1 MPFVKRISVYLSS
14 IGKINHWTMKQIIL
28 ILFFLLT
35 YFLLSAQLQEAHY
48 FNTTKTVSVSSA
60 YAYLLFTPSNT
71 DLVENGKL
79 PLIVFLHGAGER
91 GDSLDLVK
99 VHGPPMLVDRDKDF
113 PFMVLSPQ
121 CAGGGWWEADKLDML
136 IDEVVKNH
144 AVDVNRIYLTGL
156 SMGGYGSW
164 DLAQHRPD
172 RFAAV
177 APICGGSRMNAF
189 MASKMKAVPTWTF
202 HGAMDSVVPL
212 EGTTRIVKA
221 LKDAGADVQYTIY
234 PMAGHNSW
242 TETYDNPDLYTWFLS
257 HRLSDRK

>member
-1 MPFVKRISVYLSS
+1 
-14 IGKINHWTMKQIIL
+14 MKQIVL

-35 YFLLSAQLQEAHY
+35 YFLLSAQLQEAHH
-48 FNTTKTVSVSSA
+48 FSSTKTVSISSE
-60 YAYLLFTPSNT
+60 YAYLLFTPGNT
-71 DLVENGKL
+71 ELAENGKL

-99 VHGPPMLVDRDKDF
+99 VHGPPKLVDRDKNF

-121 CAGGGWWEADKLDML
+121 CAAGGWWEADKLDML
-136 IDEVVKNH
+136 IDEVVKHH

-164 DLAQHRPD
+164 DLAQLRPD
-172 RFAAV
+172 RFAAA
-177 APICGGSRMNAF
+177 APICGGSRTNAF

-212 EGTTRIVKA
+212 EGTTRIVRA

-234 PMAGHNSW
+234 PMAGHDSW
-242 TETYDNPDLYTWFLS
+242 TATYDNPELYSWFLS

>member
-1 MPFVKRISVYLSS
+1 MRQL
-14 IGKINHWTMKQIIL
+14 TL
-28 ILFFLLT
+28 ILFLLLN
-35 YFLLSAQLQEAHY
+35 YFLVFTQVQQAHH
-48 FNTTKTVSVSSA
+48 FTGTKTVSISTE
-60 YAYLLFTPSNT
+60 YGYLLFEPSN
-71 DLVENGKL
+71 LELQENAKL

-99 VHGPPMLVDRDKDF
+99 VHGPPKLVDKNKDF

-121 CAGGGWWEADKLDML
+121 CAEGEWWEAQKLDL
-136 IDEVVKNH
+136 LLDEIVSRYP
-144 AVDVNRIYLTGL
+144 VDKNRIYLTGL

-164 DLAQHRPD
+164 DLVQLRPD

-177 APICGGSRMNAF
+177 APICGGSLMNAF
-189 MASKMKAVPTWTF
+189 MAKKMKAVPTWTF

-221 LKDAGADVQYTIY
+221 LKDAGADVQFTIY
-234 PMAGHNSW
+234 PMAGHDSW
-242 TETYDNPDLYTWFLS
+242 TETYDNPELFSWFLS